1 MVIKNRNNSEIKN
14 YKLVLLGESGV
25 GKTSISNR
33 LVNKSFDGF
42 QESTIGAAFLTKQMD
57 IEEQKIRF
65 EIWDTAGQERY
76 HSLAPMYYR
85 GARCCVIVYDI
96 TNIRSFECA
105 KKWVNEIQYS
115 GISNCLKVLIGNKS
129 DLDTRRQI
137 SFEEAKRYADDNE
150 LLFSE
155 TSAKSND
162 NVETIFYNIGK
173 KLIDM
178 YYEDVTYTN
187 GHLRIENDTYINF
200 KNKKSCCR

>member
-1 MVIKNRNNSEIKN
+1 MIKQNRNNSDIKN

-25 GKTSISNR
+25 GKTSIVNR
-33 LVNKSFDGF
+33 LLNKSFDGF
-42 QESTIGAAFLTKQMD
+42 QESTIGAAFSTKQID

-85 GARCCVIVYDI
+85 GARCCIIVYDL

-105 KKWVNEIQYS
+105 KKWVDEIQSS
-115 GISNCLKVLIGNKS
+115 GINNCLIVLIGNKS
-129 DLDTRRQI
+129 DLDNKRRI
-137 SFEEAKRYADDNE
+137 TFENAKKYADDNE
-150 LLFSE
+150 IMFTE

-162 NVETIFYNIGK
+162 NIQTIFYNIGK

-178 YYEDVTYTN
+178 YYEDITYSN
-187 GHLRIENDTYINF
+187 GHLRIENDTYINI
-200 KNKKSCCR
+200 KHKKSCCR